1 MEEGRRGR
9 GEGGRK
15 EREEEKE
22 KEKKKENEKKK
33 KEKGKEREGERF
45 APAPIA
51 ATILTARAR
60 ALVGMTRGTRRKQ
73 GDGIAIGCRD
83 WFYGRPGDRSGN
95 NFEKS
100 ELNDL
105 KRDFENYF

>member
-1 MEEGRRGR
+1 MEEGRRGPSGAR
-9 GEGGRK
+9 GGCVAE
-15 EREEEKE
+15 EREEGEREGGKE

-33 KEKGKEREGERF
+33 KEKGKERGERF

-51 ATILTARAR
+51 TARAR

-105 KRDFENYF
+105 K

>member
-1 MEEGRRGR
+1 MAEEREEG
-9 GEGGRK
+9 

-33 KEKGKEREGERF
+33 KEKGKERGERF
-45 APAPIA
+45 ALAPIA
-51 ATILTARAR
+51 ATISTARAR
-60 ALVGMTRGTRRKQ
+60 ALVGMMRGMIRKQ